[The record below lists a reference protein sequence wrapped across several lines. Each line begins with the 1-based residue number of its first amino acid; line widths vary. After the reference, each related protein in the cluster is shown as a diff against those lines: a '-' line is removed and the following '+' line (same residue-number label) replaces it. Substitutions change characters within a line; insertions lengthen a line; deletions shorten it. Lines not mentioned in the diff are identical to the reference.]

1 MPRDKFDTWPTTLE
15 CQPGLEDTST
25 GWILLHY
32 SWLLLGI
39 SATMATFTT
48 QTHQSGHGWEASQ
61 IPFPANRT
69 KFLSSIAT
77 LKYLLN
83 ANGWSPNIS
92 LCTNDIFRIVPHIAR
107 AIWRLS
113 GRSGREQEIR
123 RTNSRVLGSVLL
135 HSRLILEMREPRR
148 NLKRGRP
155 ALWQLSSPSEPLGSG
170 LGSENSSMVGW
181 RTFN

>member
-1 MPRDKFDTWPTTLE
+1 MPRDKFDTWPIAWE

-25 GWILLHY
+25 GWILLNY

-92 LCTNDIFRIVPHIAR
+92 LCTNDIFRIVPQIAR

-123 RTNSRVLGSVLL
+123 RTNSRVLGSVPL
-135 HSRLILEMREPRR
+135 HSRLIFRDERTATQFE
-148 NLKRGRP
+148 
-155 ALWQLSSPSEPLGSG
+155 AWPSCSLTIIFSIRAFGK
-170 LGSENSSMVGW
+170 W
-181 RTFN
+181 ARIRK